1 MRDGFEA
8 GIRGVGTAHETV
20 DAIRQPLDRL
30 HEVLHRPAEV
40 GGARDGRLGNRRER
54 VDAPQQH
61 AQGVLVGTRRSG
73 GGGSQCGEAGA
84 STDRTARTA
93 RGPVSAR
100 GQAFVETGD
109 PHEGIAELPVASGE
123 FFADR
128 LDGAHHRF
136 ERVDRGDGRRGLGG
150 FSDQRLDSRFIVVD
164 VDDMRTGRGIGAH
177 ATPGRGIRRQT
188 QRGGIPRGHGVNV
201 LGGRVRVVEYDQPVP
216 GRTILVADDDPVILG
231 LLEVNFEMEGYT
243 VVTAEDGA
251 VALDKAR
258 RSRPDIIVLDVMMPK
273 MTGHEVAAA
282 LKADPKLANI
292 PVVFVSAKAQGADV
306 AKGMDLGAADY
317 VTKPFDPIDLVDRVT
332 AVLDKTRT

>member
-1 MRDGFEA
+1 
-8 GIRGVGTAHETV
+8 
-20 DAIRQPLDRL
+20 
-30 HEVLHRPAEV
+30 
-40 GGARDGRLGNRRER
+40 
-54 VDAPQQH
+54 
-61 AQGVLVGTRRSG
+61 
-73 GGGSQCGEAGA
+73 
-84 STDRTARTA
+84 
-93 RGPVSAR
+93 
-100 GQAFVETGD
+100 
-109 PHEGIAELPVASGE
+109 
-123 FFADR
+123 
-128 LDGAHHRF
+128 
-136 ERVDRGDGRRGLGG
+136 
-150 FSDQRLDSRFIVVD
+150 
-164 VDDMRTGRGIGAH
+164 
-177 ATPGRGIRRQT
+177 
-188 QRGGIPRGHGVNV
+188 
-201 LGGRVRVVEYDQPVP
+201 VVEYDQPVP